1 MCVCKNK
8 IYLQHF
14 ESLEEN
20 IQNITVLALCVI
32 KIFVFVSYSCK
43 FSCVCVVCVYKS
55 YFINQKKDLPSS
67 FAQHITKQMKIITVI
82 HRNLEK
88 SPSIT
93 ILFEKH
99 YEKLDVR
106 YDGDCIKTG
115 IHEVKG

>member
-55 YFINQKKDLPSS
+55 YFINQKKGST
-67 FAQHITKQMKIITVI
+67 FVI
-82 HRNLEK
+82 CTAYYKANENYYCNTQKLGEK
-88 SPSIT
+88 S
-93 ILFEKH
+93 
-99 YEKLDVR
+99 
-106 YDGDCIKTG
+106 
-115 IHEVKG
+115 IHHNIV